1 MWMYTKHGA
10 YSVVEDYS
18 GNEMVVRTRHRQ
30 YLENLMEAA
39 EVSHEIIVTPTRDYE
54 FRIVVNKADWEV
66 IGKYLLSSIT
76 YPDFKSH
83 LHRSGFFD
91 DSVKETYAI
100 YTGAYNSYVKNSNS
114 IYAY

>member
-10 YSVVEDYS
+10 YSVVEHRS
-18 GNEMVVRTRHRQ
+18 GEEMMVRTRHRQ

-39 EVSHEIIVTPTRDYE
+39 DVSHEIIVTPEADYE
-54 FRIVVNKADWEV
+54 FRIVVSKADWEV
-66 IGKYLLSSIT
+66 IGKYLITSIT
-76 YPDFKSH
+76 YPDFKTH
-83 LHRSGFFD
+83 LGKSGFFD
-91 DSVKETYAI
+91 DSVEESYAI